1 MKKAK
6 REINGNYVYLVLS
19 PMEYAHIGTLLNYA
33 IDEVDDNDATM
44 VDLICIREALINAVI
59 NFKQMNDLEGGDEDE
74 DEQ

>member
-1 MKKAK
+1 MKMT

-19 PMEYAHIGTLLNYA
+19 PMEYSHIRTLLNYD
-33 IDEVDDNDATM
+33 IDEVSDNDAAM
-44 VDLICIREALINAVI
+44 ADLIYIREALINAVI